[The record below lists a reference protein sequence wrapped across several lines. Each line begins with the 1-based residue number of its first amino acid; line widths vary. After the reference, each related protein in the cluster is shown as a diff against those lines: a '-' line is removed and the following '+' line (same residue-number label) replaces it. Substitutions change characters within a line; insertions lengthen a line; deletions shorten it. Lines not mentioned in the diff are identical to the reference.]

1 MLRFL
6 RLFRLSCWRAFEHDA
21 FGTAKASAY
30 SLILSLF
37 PALMLTASILIS
49 FEETHDF
56 ANDLAESAARFLP
69 PGTGGTIRAYFE
81 ITKAKPVPTLILASL
96 ITLWAAS
103 GVIITWMEYFRRA
116 YKMPKVWGIIK
127 ERLIAFG
134 LVIMAGVPLSFATIL
149 VAFGNEIEQR
159 FAERM
164 MFELGHMVEPYI
176 LLMWSIIRWIIAIV
190 TCMAVMALIYHH
202 AVPRTQRWH
211 SVLAGSALAS
221 GLWFSATIGFGWYVR
236 HFAQYSLYYG
246 SLAAAIVLLVWLW
259 IISFIVMVGAE
270 FNALLY
276 PRVLAPP
283 APAPIAVV
291 PVRNAKSH

>member
-21 FGTAKASAY
+21 FGTAKGSAY
-30 SLILSLF
+30 SLILTFF
-37 PALMLTASILIS
+37 PALMLSASILVS

-56 ANDLAESAARFLP
+56 AMDLAESAARFLP
-69 PGTGGTIRAYFE
+69 PGTGGTVRAYFE
-81 ITKAKPVPTLILASL
+81 ITQAKPVPTLILASL

-116 YKMPKVWGIIK
+116 YKMQKAWGIIK

-176 LLMWSIIRWIIAIV
+176 LLIWSIIRWIIAIV

-276 PRVLAPP
+276 PRVLTPP
-283 APAPIAVV
+283 APGPVAVV